1 MISFKFDQTWWR
13 LVTTGI
19 LKPIEALR
27 QCIKKIIE
35 TETVRNSHAIWIEFF
50 FCESMVHT
58 LNEFTEVKN
67 KQVQVS
73 CIWKLRKLYFKC
85 LKSSHRAVDSP
96 SRTCSKCNWKHYATL
111 CTDDPLQDTTS
122 QMDQEPKVNIFA
134 SFGEKNVCYLIV
146 IVYAN

>member
-13 LVTTGI
+13 LATTGI

-27 QCIKKIIE
+27 QCVKKIIV

-85 LKSSHRAVDSP
+85 LKSIHRAVDSS

-111 CTDDPLQDTTS
+111 CTNDQLQDTTS
-122 QMDQEPKVNIFA
+122 QMDQERKVNIFA